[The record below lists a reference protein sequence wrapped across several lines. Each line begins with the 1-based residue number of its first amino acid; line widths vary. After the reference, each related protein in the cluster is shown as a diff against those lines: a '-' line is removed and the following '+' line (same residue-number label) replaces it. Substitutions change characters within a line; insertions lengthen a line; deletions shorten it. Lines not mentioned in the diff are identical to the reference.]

1 MKEYLNSELKQKI
14 AQLPTTPGVYLMK
27 DEAGEVIYVGKAVVL
42 KNRVRQ
48 YFTAGVDK
56 MPKVAA
62 MVDNIHT
69 FDTIMTS
76 SELEALILECN
87 LIKQYRPKYNILLRD
102 DKQYPYVRIDLKEDF
117 PKVGVVRRVKN
128 DGAKYFGPYIAA
140 HVVREVVD
148 LITKMYPIRSCNKDI
163 GRMIAKKERPCLNY
177 DMGRCCGPCRGTVS
191 KEEYRALLNEV
202 MDLLQGRYA
211 GLKKQLEADMKRY
224 AEQLDFE
231 KAAVCRDKLVAL
243 RRIQEKQKAGF
254 PNLEDKDIF
263 ALYREEDQG
272 MVQCFLVRNG
282 KLSFTEKIPM
292 ALDKQIDQN
301 PMESFLGQ
309 YYLDNPNI
317 PKQIYIN
324 EELDEPGLMEQW
336 LSESRGSKV
345 QLGVPKRG
353 TNKNLMD
360 LAYQNAK
367 TELKRLKEKSK
378 KEQDSTVG
386 AAQKL
391 AEVLGIPTPLH
402 RMECYDISNIQGS
415 DTVASMVV
423 FEDGKPQK
431 SQYRRF
437 RIRTVEGPNDFRS
450 MEEVLTRR
458 LLRGFSDGPESG
470 FKNMPD
476 LIVIDGG
483 KGQLSSAVGVL
494 ESLGLEDI
502 HIISLAKRE
511 EEVFVPGQSQSILL
525 DRGSHELR
533 LLTSLRDEAHRFAI
547 TYHRTVREKRVT
559 ASVLDGIPGVG
570 AKRKKRLLERF
581 GSVEQIKK
589 ASFEEIVAVDGV
601 DIRTAREIID
611 YFHGEP
617 QVEAKNS
624 GE

>member
-1 MKEYLNSELKQKI
+1 MKEYLNGELRQKI

-27 DEAGEVIYVGKAVVL
+27 DEGGNVIYVGKAVVL

-62 MVDNIHT
+62 MVNNIHT

-117 PKVGVVRRVKN
+117 PKVSVVRRVKN

-148 LITKMYPIRSCNKDI
+148 LVTKMYPIRSCSKDI
-163 GRMIAKKERPCLNY
+163 SRMIAKGERPCLNY

-191 KEEYRALLNEV
+191 KEEYRALLDQV
-202 MDLLQGRYA
+202 MDLLQGRYS

-224 AEQLDFE
+224 AGQLDFE

-263 ALYREEDQG
+263 ALYQEGDKAV
-272 MVQCFLVRNG
+272 VQCFLVRNG
-282 KLSFTEKIPM
+282 KLSFTEKIPL

-309 YYLDNPNI
+309 YYLNSPNI

-324 EELDEPGLMEQW
+324 EELEQPELMEQW

-345 QLGVPKRG
+345 QLGIPKRG
-353 TNKNLMD
+353 SNKSLID

-367 TELKRLKEKSK
+367 TELKRLKEKAQ

-391 AEVLGIPTPLH
+391 AEALGIETPIH

-437 RIRTVEGPNDFRS
+437 RIRTVEGPNDFQS

-483 KGQLSSAVGVL
+483 KGQLSSAVSVL

-511 EEVFVPGQSQSILL
+511 EEVFVPGQSQSIMLN
-525 DRGSHELR
+525 RGSHELR

-547 TYHRTVREKRVT
+547 TYHRTVREKRIT
-559 ASVLDGIPGVG
+559 SSVLDQIPGVG

-581 GSVEQIKK
+581 GSVEGIKQ
-589 ASFEEIVAVDGV
+589 ASFDEIVAVDGV
-601 DIRTAREIID
+601 DIRTAREIVGF
-611 YFHGEP
+611 FHGEGQP
-617 QVEAKNS
+617 SGKNKI
-624 GE
+624 

>member
-117 PKVGVVRRVKN
+117 PKVSVVRRVKN

-191 KEEYRALLNEV
+191 KEEYRALLDEV

-324 EELDEPGLMEQW
+324 QELDQPELMEQW

-367 TELKRLKEKSK
+367 TELRRLKEKSK
-378 KEQDSTVG
+378 KELDSTIG